1 MSYRWMSEK
10 KAPIQAKED
19 TGKFQSA
26 PRLDYK
32 LLGHPVDFPHLGA
45 VGWKPE
51 VWTFPLNFALGVYP
65 SRPISKGFREI
76 SVFQTSKASDFYSY

>member
-1 MSYRWMSEK
+1 MSEK

-45 VGWKPE
+45 VG
-51 VWTFPLNFALGVYP
+51 
-65 SRPISKGFREI
+65 
-76 SVFQTSKASDFYSY
+76 